1 MTIDS
6 RRWFHNALS
15 GLAAEKLL
23 IEKGEPGSFLIR
35 QSLNSPGN
43 FTLSV
48 RRKDSFAHIRIQ
60 NTGDFLSFFGGDKFA
75 TLPELVNYYREH
87 PEQLKEKNGTIIE
100 LRHPLMADDYI
111 TERYAHFRYQHSFN
125 IINLCILTS
134 ARDGFMGG
142 RRRMKPKISSFKRA
156 NMAVS

>member
-6 RRWFHNALS
+6 RRWFHNELS

-35 QSLNSPGN
+35 QSHNSPGN

-87 PEQLKEKNGTIIE
+87 PDQLKEKNGTIIE
-100 LRHPLMADDYI
+100 LRHPLMVDDYI
-111 TERYAHFRYQHSFN
+111 MERYTSFCHY
-125 IINLCILTS
+125 L
-134 ARDGFMGG
+134 FYV
-142 RRRMKPKISSFKRA
+142 
-156 NMAVS
+156 VSI